1 MIGLSKSSL
10 EGFKSCPRCFWL
22 EKNAK
27 LKKPEGIKASIMD
40 GIDDAMKRVAEHAV
54 LNCAPAHYLR
64 EVQGAKPFRNRAL
77 LNTFMSWRTFQAR
90 IKAGK
95 HEALIWGQLDDL
107 IEWQDGRVS
116 PWDFKSNGKE
126 RDWEDYTERYNT
138 LQADMYEILLK
149 AQGLTTTGE
158 AYFTYSWPVVSAKGV
173 MEFDFK
179 TVKTKPDA
187 NRAIKVISEA
197 LDCLGGPEPESN
209 PECEY
214 CSFVNKRAYRLK
226 QKTLA

>member
-54 LNCAPAHYLR
+54 LNSSPAHYLR
-64 EVQGAKPFRNRAL
+64 EVQGAKPFRDRAR
-77 LNTFMSWRTFQAR
+77 LNTFMSWRTFQANVE
-90 IKAGK
+90 AGSHK
-95 HEALIWGQLDDL
+95 ALIWGQLDDL
-107 IEWQDGRVS
+107 IEWGDGRVS

-126 RDWEDYTERYNT
+126 RDWMDYTERYNT

-149 AQGLTTTGE
+149 AQGLRTTGE
-158 AYFTYSWPVVSAKGV
+158 AYFTYSWPIVTAKGM

-179 TVKTKPDA
+179 TVKIQTDA
-187 NRAIKVISEA
+187 RRAVRVIEDA
-197 LDCLGGPEPESN
+197 LDCLEGKEPESN

-214 CSFVNKRAYRLK
+214 CAFVNKRAYRLK
-226 QKTLA
+226 QKAVA